1 MRSRA
6 RRYVQCLSSSVIGL
20 VLSVLD
26 FPHIWCI
33 VTRLFMSPITSQSSV
48 SYRTVRLGGYRL
60 LDSMVIGAMLTC
72 LFVIGLAGAMV
83 VRPIE
88 VSKISENIIGRDM
101 AGQGLQV
108 IGPSYYPDYYP
119 GGLLALLRVYRTGSR
134 TGYTTLGQDIGRDT
148 GLSDGMELI
157 VNQGQ

>member
-1 MRSRA
+1 M
-6 RRYVQCLSSSVIGL
+6 G
-20 VLSVLD
+20 
-26 FPHIWCI
+26 
-33 VTRLFMSPITSQSSV
+33 LFMSPITSQSSV

-60 LDSMVIGAMLTC
+60 LDLQVIGAMVIC

-83 VRPIE
+83 IRPIE
-88 VSKISENIIGRDM
+88 VSKISENIIGQDG
-101 AGQGLQV
+101 AGQALEV
-108 IGPSYYPDYYP
+108 TGPSYYPDYYP
-119 GGLLALLRVYRTGSR
+119 GGLLALLRVSRMETR